1 MDLLIR
7 AASRADIGA
16 LDALYAGS
24 YRKMLAADYPP
35 SVLVTALPL
44 ITTAQPA
51 LIASGTYFVAEAAT
65 TGELIGAGG
74 WTSRQAG
81 LGDVRHVVTD
91 ARYVRRGVASG
102 LFARIFETAQG
113 AGITRMACNAT
124 RTAVPF
130 YQAMGFAVLGPI
142 EVELRP
148 GILFP
153 AVQMAR
159 DV

>member
-1 MDLLIR
+1 MDILIR
-7 AASRADIGA
+7 VANRADMGA
-16 LDALYAGS
+16 LDLLYGRS
-24 YRKMLAADYPP
+24 YRKLLAADYPP
-35 SVLVTALPL
+35 SVLVIALPL

-51 LIASGTYFVAEAAT
+51 LIASGTYFVAEAE
-65 TGELIGAGG
+65 GELIGAGG
-74 WTSRQAG
+74 WTLRAAG
-81 LGDVRHVVTD
+81 VGDVRHVVTD

-113 AGITRMACNAT
+113 AGITRMACTAT

-130 YQAMGFAVLGPI
+130 YQAMGFVALGAI
-142 EVELRP
+142 EMELRP

-159 DV
+159 DL